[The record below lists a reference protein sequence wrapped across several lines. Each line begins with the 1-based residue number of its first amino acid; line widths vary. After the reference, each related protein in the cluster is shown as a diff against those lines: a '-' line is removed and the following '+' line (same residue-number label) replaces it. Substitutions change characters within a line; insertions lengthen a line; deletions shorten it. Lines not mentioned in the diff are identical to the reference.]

1 MADGREKERERKGI
15 QLERNRVRTG
25 SQQTNGSREFFA
37 FHEKKKKEKEIQNQ
51 AKAKYG
57 DPSLFFFSFL
67 ITGQSISNEKKVA
80 HAGVS
85 KTIRHSLLTGC
96 IVQYHL
102 LVMAKS
108 SANNT
113 TTTKMTKVFGVIG
126 EATTICVPL
135 CC

>member
-1 MADGREKERERKGI
+1 MDRGNSLPSTKR
-15 QLERNRVRTG
+15 
-25 SQQTNGSREFFA
+25 
-37 FHEKKKKEKEIQNQ
+37 KKKKSKTKLRRNM
-51 AKAKYG
+51 ATRV
-57 DPSLFFFSFL
+57 FFSFL
-67 ITGQSISNEKKVA
+67 IAGQSISNEKKVA

-85 KTIRHSLLTGC
+85 KMIRRSLLTGC

-113 TTTKMTKVFGVIG
+113 TTTTKMTKVFGVIG

-135 CC
+135 CRR

>member
-1 MADGREKERERKGI
+1 MDEKKREKEKESNWNGT
-15 QLERNRVRTG
+15 ESAPVA

-37 FHEKKKKEKEIQNQ
+37 FHEKKKKEIQNQ

-57 DPSLFFFSFL
+57 DPSFFFSFL
-67 ITGQSISNEKKVA
+67 IAGQSISNEKKVA

-85 KTIRHSLLTGC
+85 KMIRRSLLTGC

-113 TTTKMTKVFGVIG
+113 TTTTKMTKVFGVIG

-135 CC
+135 CRR